1 MPPVKVELAFPP
13 GVELQTQALDCVAA
27 GIDLKLYTSAF

>member
-1 MPPVKVELAFPP
+1 MLPVKVELAVTPSV
-13 GVELQTQALDCVAA
+13 GLQTQALDHVAA